1 MGIQARK
8 KLSITWRYVIA
19 ILAIVFF
26 LFPIVWIFLTAF
38 KTGDEFL
45 HSPPVWIPHSPT
57 LRSFAH
63 VVKTG
68 GLRSLMNSLII
79 SISTTGLSLLVGS
92 LAGYG
97 LARFKV
103 GGNNLP
109 FFILSQRFMPPV
121 AVIFP
126 FLLVFKTLK
135 WVDTYQA
142 LIIIY
147 LTFNLPYA
155 VWMMRGFFQEIPKVI
170 EESALVDGCSPFR
183 VYWSIALP
191 LVKPGLVATGVFCFI
206 FSWSEFFFAVCLTR
220 SNAVTLSVHLANF
233 FGKMMVMWGE
243 VGALSVM
250 AMIPL
255 FFVSFVVQRY
265 LVRGLTLGAVK

>member
-1 MGIQARK
+1 MGIQTRK
-8 KLSITWRYVIA
+8 RLSITWRYVIA